1 MQEFDAIL
9 VTYSSITK
17 GRCLE
22 GKIYNDRYQRFGNG
36 TLVKT
41 SPVASFEGAVAV
53 TESGTR
59 YLICEE

>member
-22 GKIYNDRYQRFGNG
+22 GKIYNDRGSRFCNG
-36 TLVKT
+36 TPVTT
-41 SPVASFEGAVAV
+41 SPVVSFEGDVAI

-59 YLICEE
+59 YLICEA

>member
-1 MQEFDAIL
+1 MQEFDAVL
-9 VTYSSITK
+9 VTRSSITR

-22 GKIYNDRYQRFGNG
+22 GHIYNDRDQRFSNG
-36 TLVKT
+36 TPVTT

>member
-1 MQEFDAIL
+1 MQEFDAVL
-9 VTYSSITK
+9 VTHSSITI
-17 GRCLE
+17 GRCLI
-22 GKIYNDRYQRFGNG
+22 GHIYNDRDQRFGNG

-59 YLICEE
+59 YLICEG